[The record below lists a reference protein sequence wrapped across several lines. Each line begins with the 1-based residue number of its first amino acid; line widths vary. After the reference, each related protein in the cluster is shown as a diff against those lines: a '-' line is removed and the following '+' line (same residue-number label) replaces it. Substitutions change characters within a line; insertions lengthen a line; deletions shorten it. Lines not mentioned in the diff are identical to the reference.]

1 MVFLPKIIP
10 RVPSSLSLRFKPS
23 EFKYAALG
31 LDGSTV
37 SPSERRGCSQ
47 KLRWKTMSMKMRILL
62 VAVLVSIC
70 VAIQVTIILLI
81 RRHYRKL
88 PPPPVPDSVRFP
100 WRQFE
105 EYDPFGS

>member
-1 MVFLPKIIP
+1 M
-10 RVPSSLSLRFKPS
+10 
-23 EFKYAALG
+23 
-31 LDGSTV
+31 ST
-37 SPSERRGCSQ
+37 R
-47 KLRWKTMSMKMRILL
+47 MRILL

-88 PPPPVPDSVRFP
+88 PPPPIPDSVKFP

-105 EYDPFGS
+105 EYGPLKVDLIQYRLATVGKRSSGSCIFALWRT